1 MVWGT
6 IITLLSNSERSV
18 GSIPT
23 RRVHICIFCSFLWRR
38 GEGKEEGK
46 REGRS
51 SFFCSLWGV
60 DVSLRAERV
69 AGAKKFFFLFFCGA
83 AVAAAFLY
91 WTRHGPPE
99 RRRRE
104 KKKKSEGKST
114 GAREETPTSRG
125 RFFWGREK
133 RSL

>member
-1 MVWGT
+1 MAQGRR
-6 IITLLSNSERSV
+6 ER
-18 GSIPT
+18 
-23 RRVHICIFCSFLWRR
+23 
-38 GEGKEEGK
+38 GKEEGK

-60 DVSLRAERV
+60 DVSLRAERA

-104 KKKKSEGKST
+104 KKKKGEGKST
-114 GAREETPTSRG
+114 VHGRRRRPLEVGFFGGERRGAFERGSSALSPTPFSRECLVRV
-125 RFFWGREK
+125 
-133 RSL
+133 L